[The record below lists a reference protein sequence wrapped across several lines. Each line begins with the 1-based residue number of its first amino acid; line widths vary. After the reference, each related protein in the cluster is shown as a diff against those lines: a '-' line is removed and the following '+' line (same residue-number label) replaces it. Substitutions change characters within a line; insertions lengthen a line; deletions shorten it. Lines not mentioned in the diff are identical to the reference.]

1 MPEAEKTET
10 VEPTPEVAEQP
21 EAEEKELGKDG
32 KEYDP
37 VRAQATIE
45 KLRLQLRDVEKRAKK
60 ADELEKAEAQRKEA
74 EMTELEK
81 VQKHTAELEAELK
94 ASKLAILRR
103 DVAEKTGLPAALV
116 DRLRGETPE
125 ELEEDAKT
133 LLEII
138 PKGKET
144 PKLTTTNPGGATTG
158 ETTAQQ
164 RARLHKGGPTIFELA
179 AARKQGGGVF
189 INTKDST

>member
-1 MPEAEKTET
+1 MEGEMPDEAEKTEK
-10 VEPTPEVAEQP
+10 VESKEEVAEQSQS
-21 EAEEKELGKDG
+21 EEKEKFD
-32 KEYDP
+32 EA
-37 VRAQATIE
+37 RAMELIH
-45 KLRLQLRDVEKRAKK
+45 KLREENKALSKDAKRAK
-60 ADELEKAEAQRKEA
+60 ELEDAEAKRKEA
-74 EMTELEK
+74 EMSELEK
-81 VQKHTAELEAELK
+81 AQKKTAELEAELK

-103 DVAEKTGLPAALV
+103 DVAEKAGLPAALV